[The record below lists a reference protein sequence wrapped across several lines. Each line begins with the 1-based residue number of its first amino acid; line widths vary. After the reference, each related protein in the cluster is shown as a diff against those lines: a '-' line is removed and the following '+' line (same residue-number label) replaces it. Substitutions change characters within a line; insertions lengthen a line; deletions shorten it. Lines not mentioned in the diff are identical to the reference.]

1 MTTLQEIKSLTK
13 MNLKANLWIDYAII
27 SCNKDKLSYRNKNY
41 TNEKNLTT
49 VSKTVMKIEK
59 IKS

>member
-1 MTTLQEIKSLTK
+1 

-27 SCNKDKLSYRNKNY
+27 SCNKDKLSYRSKNY